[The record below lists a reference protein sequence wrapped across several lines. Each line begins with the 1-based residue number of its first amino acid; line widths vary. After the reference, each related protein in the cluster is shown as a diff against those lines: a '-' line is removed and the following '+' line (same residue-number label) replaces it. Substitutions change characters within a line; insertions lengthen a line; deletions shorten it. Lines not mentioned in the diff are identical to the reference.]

1 MRRQG
6 RPCAGKYPEAV
17 ATETTDDGSAE
28 AIEHGAPPSRTFLW
42 LTLTIAVA
50 VLVVDQLT
58 KLWAVAALEGQ
69 PPVPIIG
76 SLLQL
81 NFIRNPGAAFSLGS
95 GFTIIFSL
103 IAIGVAVV
111 IVRTARTLGSA
122 AWAVALGGLLG
133 GALGNVIDRIFREPS
148 VLRGQVVDFI
158 EITHWPV
165 FNVAD
170 MAITCSAALMVIL
183 TIKGIP
189 LRGRPAGAA
198 SLAPD
203 A

>member
-1 MRRQG
+1 M
-6 RPCAGKYPEAV
+6 

-28 AIEHGAPPSRTFLW
+28 AIEQDAQLSRNFLW
-42 LTLTIAVA
+42 LTLTIALA
-50 VLVVDQLT
+50 VLATDQLT
-58 KLWAVAALEGQ
+58 KLWAVAALEGR

-76 SLLQL
+76 SILKF
-81 NFIRNPGAAFSLGS
+81 NFVRNPGAAFSLGG

-133 GALGNVIDRIFREPS
+133 GALGNVIDRVLREPS
-148 VLRGQVVDFI
+148 ILRGHVVDFI

-170 MAITCSAALMVIL
+170 MAITCSAILMVIL

-189 LRGRPAGAA
+189 LRGRAAGAA
-198 SLAPD
+198 KLVPRA
-203 A
+203 

>member
-1 MRRQG
+1 M
-6 RPCAGKYPEAV
+6 

-28 AIEHGAPPSRTFLW
+28 AIAAEVPPSRTLLW
-42 LTLTIAVA
+42 LTLTVAVA
-50 VLVVDQLT
+50 VLVIDQLT

-69 PPVPIIG
+69 PPVRIIG
-76 SLLQL
+76 SILRF
-81 NFIRNPGAAFSLGS
+81 NFVRNPGAAFSLGS
-95 GFTIIFSL
+95 GFTIIFTV
-103 IAIGVAVV
+103 IALGVAVV

-148 VLRGQVVDFI
+148 VLRGHVVDFI

-170 MAITCSAALMVIL
+170 MAITCSAILMVVL
-183 TIKGIP
+183 TIKGVP
-189 LRGRPAGAA
+189 LRGRAVGSPGSATNA
-198 SLAPD
+198 
-203 A
+203 